1 MGTAN
6 DKKVL
11 ELKAKIQEKKDKI
24 EKIKF
29 TSLTNCSIELDG
41 VRHNI
46 LVMDKDSLTLLLIK
60 LNSYRMS
67 MVDLGVEELNIWG
80 YTIQDWISD
89 IQLKLKVISQKSE
102 EEKLRILE
110 KKLGTLLS
118 EDKKT
123 ELELTS
129 IASLLD

>member
-11 ELKAKIQEKKDKI
+11 ELKAKIQEKRDKF
-24 EKIKF
+24 EKVKF
-29 TSLTNCSIELDG
+29 TSLTNCSLELDG
-41 VRHNI
+41 VRNNI
-46 LVMDKDSLTLLLIK
+46 LIMDKDFLTLLLIK

-67 MVDLGVEELNIWG
+67 MVDLGVEELNIGG
-80 YTIQDWISD
+80 YAIQDWISD
-89 IQLKLKVISQKSE
+89 IQLKLKVIAQKSE
-102 EEKLRILE
+102 EEKLKILE

>member
-11 ELKAKIQEKKDKI
+11 ELKAKIQEKRDKF
-24 EKIKF
+24 EKVKF
-29 TSLTNCSIELDG
+29 TSLTNCSLELDG

-67 MVDLGVEELNIWG
+67 MVDLGVEELYIWG

-89 IQLKLKVISQKSE
+89 IQLKLKVIAQKSE
-102 EEKLRILE
+102 EEKLKILE

>member
-60 LNSYRMS
+60 LNTYRMS
-67 MVDLGVEELNIWG
+67 MKDLCIEELNMWG
-80 YTIQDWISD
+80 YPIQDWISD